1 MKKHKIIRKAKI
13 ILWKMAR
20 SRDHI
25 NEIALGAA
33 IGTFI
38 SVFPTFGFG
47 TLLVIV
53 LSRFIKFNL
62 LIAFATSVI
71 SNPVTSP
78 FFMFLSYKVGTL
90 LLGNRI
96 EFDMDHWKSNLN
108 ETGITII
115 IGSFIVSGFFG
126 IVAFFV
132 SKFMVTK
139 YRRIHKKK

>member
-1 MKKHKIIRKAKI
+1 MIRKAKI
-13 ILWKMAR
+13 LFWKMAR

-62 LIAFATSVI
+62 LIAFASSII
-71 SNPVTSP
+71 SNPFTSP
-78 FFMFLSYKVGTL
+78 FFMLLSYKIGAL
-90 LLGNRI
+90 ILGNTI
-96 EFDMDHWKSNLN
+96 EFDIDHWKSNLN

-115 IGSFIVSGFFG
+115 TGSFLVSGFLG

-132 SKFMVTK
+132 SKFIVTK
-139 YRRIHKKK
+139 YRKIHKKK